1 MSFITPPRRTGTLL
15 HPHNPASYILKPANG
30 NPSIDTVE
38 YDGETKEAG
47 VSIPTMLN
55 WSRRV
60 PMAFCRLDKIRLKVH
75 LSMVMGVPMAVFM
88 AFAIYRFSQN
98 L

>member
-1 MSFITPPRRTGTLL
+1 MSFVTPPRRTGTLL
-15 HPHNPASYILKPANG
+15 LPHNPADHILKPTNG
-30 NPSIDTVE
+30 NPSFDTAE

-55 WSRRV
+55 WSRRA
-60 PMAFCRLDKIRLKVH
+60 PIAFCRLDKIRLKVH
-75 LSMVMGVPMAVFM
+75 LSMLVGVPMAVLM
-88 AFAIYRFSQN
+88 AFAINRFSQN